1 MINPFFQ
8 SLFENKSLIIIS
20 DGDLDGLGATIVSIY
35 YLKPVCKDIEHYN
48 TFDREFKDLNWN
60 LIEKSDI
67 VIFTDISS
75 PSLDFYK
82 KLTKEYKKEV
92 LIFDHH
98 ASHREILG
106 ENIENYFY
114 DESKSATKI
123 FFEQLTKGSRVNRVI
138 REFVELVN
146 CYDCWHDEDIL
157 WQEAIKLNFL
167 KAGYIEWNTGRNKP
181 DFEKNLNFINAMLFK
196 FEKLKSFTYNFKE
209 IRLISSEKFKE
220 NKYYN
225 EAKKSMKI
233 RIDNNGNKYAYIES
247 VSKLSII
254 ANKILKEY
262 NDIDYIVARSTFKNA
277 VDNLSLSL
285 RSNGNC
291 DVKRIAE
298 KWRGGG
304 HINASGIAMQDKK
317 DYLNVISGRLHL
329 L

>member
-67 VIFTDISS
+67 IIFTDISP

-82 KLTKEYKKEV
+82 KLTKEYKKKV

-114 DESKSATKI
+114 DELKSATKI

-167 KAGYIEWNTGRNKP
+167 KAGYIEWNTDRNKP

-209 IRLISSEKFKE
+209 MRLISSEKFKE

-254 ANKILKEY
+254 ANKLLKE
-262 NDIDYIVARSTFKNA
+262 IKELKYIVARSTYKTA
-277 VDNLSLSL
+277 IDNLNLSL
-285 RSNGNC
+285 RSLEGF
-291 DVKRIAE
+291 DVKKIAE
-298 KWRGGG
+298 NWGGGG
-304 HINASGIAMQDKK
+304 HLTSAGIAMKRK
-317 DYLNVISGRLHL
+317 EDYRGVIKGSLHL